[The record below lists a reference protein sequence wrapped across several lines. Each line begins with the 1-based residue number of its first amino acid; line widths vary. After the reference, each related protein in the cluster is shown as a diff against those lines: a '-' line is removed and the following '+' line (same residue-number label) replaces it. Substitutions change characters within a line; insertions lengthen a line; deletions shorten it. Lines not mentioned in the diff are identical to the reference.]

1 MLSRFQVTFVVGD
14 EYNRFS
20 VRGDVGEPGVTG
32 FVKGHLGLFGAVC
45 LHAPDLHE
53 SGAYGIEPDVLSA
66 GGIFRSVIQ
75 TFGSVR
81 KNANIAVRKGIQYI
95 QFTRRPES
103 DAKAI
108 DKYLSSLRA
117 VESPH
122 IKNGELSDA
131 ALRGQVVFEEAK
143 CSVCHTGKYYT
154 DMKRHDVGSGLEEY
168 KGFAFDTP
176 TLCEVWRTA
185 PYLYDGG

>member
-1 MLSRFQVTFVVGD
+1 M
-14 EYNRFS
+14 
-20 VRGDVGEPGVTG
+20 
-32 FVKGHLGLFGAVC
+32 
-45 LHAPDLHE
+45 
-53 SGAYGIEPDVLSA
+53 
-66 GGIFRSVIQ
+66 
-75 TFGSVR
+75 
-81 KNANIAVRKGIQYI
+81 
-95 QFTRRPES
+95 
-103 DAKAI
+103 
-108 DKYLSSLRA
+108 SSLRA

-185 PYLYDGG
+185 PYLYDGRAKTIFEMFKLYNKDDKHGHTSHLTDDDLRDLEEYVKTL